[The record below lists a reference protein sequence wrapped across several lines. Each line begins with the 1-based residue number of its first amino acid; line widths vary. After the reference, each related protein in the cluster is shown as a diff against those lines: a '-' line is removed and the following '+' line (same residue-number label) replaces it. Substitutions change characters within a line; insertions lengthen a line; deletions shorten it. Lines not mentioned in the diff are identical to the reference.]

1 MKELAYEAPALT
13 EIGALHE
20 LTLQDTKDRTGA
32 DGEIFE
38 NAPLGE
44 VS

>member
-1 MKELAYEAPALT
+1 MKDIEYEAPALT

-20 LTLQDTKDRTGA
+20 LTLQDTKDRTGS
-32 DGEIFE
+32 DGEIFQNE
-38 NAPLGE
+38 PLGD